1 MQTLV
6 WLRMP
11 GDVVFAAGA
20 GMLAL
25 FVAKLYIGK
34 RKPAPIAATPVAEA
48 TTGR

>member
-1 MQTLV
+1 
-6 WLRMP
+6 MP

-20 GMLAL
+20 GLLAL

-34 RKPAPIAATPVAEA
+34 RRPASVPAAPVAEA

>member
-1 MQTLV
+1 V

-11 GDVVFAAGA
+11 GDVVFSIGA
-20 GMLAL
+20 GLLAL

-34 RKPAPIAATPVAEA
+34 AKAAPVPVTPVAEA